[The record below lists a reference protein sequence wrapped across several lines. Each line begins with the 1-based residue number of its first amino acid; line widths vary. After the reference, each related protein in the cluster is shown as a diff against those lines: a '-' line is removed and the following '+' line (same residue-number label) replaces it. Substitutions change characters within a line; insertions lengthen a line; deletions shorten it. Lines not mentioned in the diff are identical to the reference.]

1 MAAADASDDAASGRR
16 GCVARAAGPP
26 AGSLRTDRRAAGV
39 GHRAPRPLPGS
50 WINNGFVGWDGRARI
65 AWPERGLG
73 LEIEASDA
81 LGTYVL
87 YSPSANADFFCFE
100 PVSHA
105 VDAFHLPGGPQ
116 AHGLVLMRPGDSF
129 EIECR
134 FLVTED
140 R

>member
-1 MAAADASDDAASGRR
+1 MLQAAARAVWLERPDHLPDR
-16 GCVARAAGPP
+16 CVSIGERPEW
-26 AGSLRTDRRAAGV
+26 DF
-39 GHRAPRPLPGS
+39 RAPRPLPGS

-65 AWPERGLG
+65 AWPERRLG

-87 YSPSANADFFCFE
+87 YSPGVAADFFCFE

-105 VDAFHLPGGPQ
+105 VDAYHLPGGPE
-116 AHGLVLMRPGDSF
+116 AHDLRLLQRGDSF
-129 EIECR
+129 AIKCR

-140 R
+140 G